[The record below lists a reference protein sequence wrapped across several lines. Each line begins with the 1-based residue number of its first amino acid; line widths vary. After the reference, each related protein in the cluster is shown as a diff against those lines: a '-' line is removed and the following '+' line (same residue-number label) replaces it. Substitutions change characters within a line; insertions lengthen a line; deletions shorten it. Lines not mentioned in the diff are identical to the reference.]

1 MKTSVFISFDRNGL
15 LLFFFYLDER
25 AARGNEEEKDESKAD
40 IEQNE
45 KTWVCLYDE

>member
-1 MKTSVFISFDRNGL
+1 LIETVFFS
-15 LLFFFYLDER
+15 FFFYLDER

-45 KTWVCLYDE
+45 KT